1 MKFQFYLYFVAEM
14 SIANRFISKHVK
26 RQIFLKKYIEFSV
39 ETTAPKIK
47 RIVW

>member
-26 RQIFLKKYIEFSV
+26 RQIFLKKYIDALDHS
-39 ETTAPKIK
+39 AIQL
-47 RIVW
+47 